1 MNIGL
6 DMDDVLVDLS
16 STWVEWLNN
25 KYHLTVDKNDI
36 KCWSMSKYFP
46 LTDAQIYEPL
56 YTKSFWENVPPKSG
70 SIEAFHELKAL
81 GHTVKVI
88 TASDYRTLVYKFNDC
103 LFKWYDISQK
113 DVIVTKN
120 KDWINCDLLCD
131 DYQENLR
138 NFSGVRVLM
147 SAPHNEEAPQH
158 LYDYKI
164 DSLDQLIP
172 IVDSLQKQLS

>member
-56 YTKSFWENVPPKSG
+56 YTKSFWENLPPKHLS
-70 SIEAFHELKAL
+70 
-81 GHTVKVI
+81 
-88 TASDYRTLVYKFNDC
+88 
-103 LFKWYDISQK
+103 
-113 DVIVTKN
+113 
-120 KDWINCDLLCD
+120 
-131 DYQENLR
+131 
-138 NFSGVRVLM
+138 
-147 SAPHNEEAPQH
+147 PHARG
-158 LYDYKI
+158 
-164 DSLDQLIP
+164 
-172 IVDSLQKQLS
+172 